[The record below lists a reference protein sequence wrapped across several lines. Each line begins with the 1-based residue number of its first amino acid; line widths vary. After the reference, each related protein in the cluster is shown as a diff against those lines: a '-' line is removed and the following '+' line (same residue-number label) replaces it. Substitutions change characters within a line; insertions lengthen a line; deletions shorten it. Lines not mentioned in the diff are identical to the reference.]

1 MSLKGIRI
9 LQLIDTLDPGGAER
23 MAVNLANSFE
33 ERGIDNL
40 LVVSRSQGDL
50 GKLVENQENVRL
62 LGKKKT
68 VDQKAF
74 RKLLNLIDQFKP
86 HVIHAHGTSVYW
98 AAGVKLF
105 RRNIKIVWHDHLGIS
120 EEVILTN
127 PRKEL
132 RYFAGLIDFIITANE
147 STRDYWIKNRLKS
160 SNSIQYLPNFPHL
173 KVQVKPKPEVFTFL
187 HLANYRTEKGQMNL
201 LKAIKILQQKGSKFK
216 VRLVGKAVDQQWK
229 LEVERE
235 VKNSKLEDYVS
246 VEDAVSDVAGLLSE
260 VHAGIVASDREGL
273 PVALLEYGLAS
284 LPVITTKVGQCPEV
298 LGNGE
303 FGFVIEP
310 SDFVGF
316 ADAMQELIVGREK
329 GIELG
334 KKFNLR
340 VKENYGELQFISGYS
355 NILHYLLEPQK
366 IEID

>member
-23 MAVNLANSFE
+23 MAVNLANSFQ
-33 ERGIDNL
+33 ERGVENL

-50 GKLVENQENVRL
+50 GKLVENQNSVRL

-74 RKLLNLIDQFKP
+74 RKLLNLIDEFKP
-86 HVIHAHGTSVYW
+86 HLIHAHGTSVYW

-105 RRNIKIVWHDHLGIS
+105 RWKIKIVWHDHLGIS
-120 EEVILTN
+120 EDVILKN

-132 RYFAGLIDFIITANE
+132 NFFAWLIDFIITANE
-147 STRDYWIKNRLKS
+147 STRDFWIKNRLKPT
-160 SNSIQYLPNFPHL
+160 NSVQYLPNFPHL
-173 KVQVKPKPEVFTFL
+173 KVQIKPKPDVFTFL
-187 HLANYRTEKGQMNL
+187 HLANFRTEKGQLNL
-201 LKAIKILQQKGSKFK
+201 LKASKILKQRGSKFK
-216 VRLVGKAVDQQWK
+216 VRMVGQAVDKQWK
-229 LEVERE
+229 QEVEKE
-235 VKNSKLEDYVS
+235 TEISDLSKFVS
-246 VEDAVSDVAGLLSE
+246 VEGAVSDVAGLLSE
-260 VHAGIVASDREGL
+260 VHAGLVASDREGL

-284 LPVITTKVGQCPEV
+284 LPVISTKVGQCPEV

-303 FGFVIEP
+303 FGFVVDT

-316 ADAMQELIVGREK
+316 ADAMQELISNPGM

-334 KKFNLR
+334 KKFNLQ
-340 VKENYGELQFISGYS
+340 VKENYGEHQFFSGYED
-355 NILHYLLEPQK
+355 ILHKLVES
-366 IEID
+366 